1 MSASSTCTDDPIR
14 CRTTGV
20 AHRAASLCHRAPTDG
35 STSLLNRY
43 CTFGRMLTA
52 ETPLSTVVVVTAPP
66 SDGVRS
72 VVLRSGV
79 YADSV
84 RLMQVSR
91 DVGATEGVSAVLVA
105 MATPLNLELA
115 ANMGLAPDE
124 DASPEQLLVAI
135 RATDDD
141 ALAAATAAV
150 DVALAARE
158 RSTAAAATVPLRT
171 IGAGLA
177 ELAAGAEALAIV
189 SVPGQYAV
197 AEAADA
203 VAARRSVLVFSDGV
217 PVEHEVLLKRTAHD
231 AGVLVMGPDC
241 GTAIVSGVALGF
253 ANVVRPGP
261 VGLVAASGTGAQQV
275 SCLLDAAG
283 VGVSHVLGVG
293 GRDLSAAVGGLA
305 TLDALAALDA
315 DPATER
321 VLLVSKPPAASV
333 AEAVDAA
340 AQQLSVPVR
349 SAVLSPETPDL
360 TAAVEGLLRDMGY
373 DVPVWPS
380 RPGPAVSA
388 VPGATLKGLYSGGT
402 LADEAMLLAAPTLG
416 DIRSNTPL
424 RPELALGDDLFAP
437 GHVVIDFGDDA
448 LTVGRAHPMID
459 PTLRLEAIAA
469 VASGDEPAVPVLD
482 VVLGYGADPDP
493 AAALEPA
500 LTAAREAAE
509 FPLPVVVALIGTEAD
524 PQGWSRQADALQAAG
539 AAVFSSNA
547 QATRYALHLLDT
559 DLLGASS

>member
-1 MSASSTCTDDPIR
+1 MSA
-14 CRTTGV
+14 
-20 AHRAASLCHRAPTDG
+20 
-35 STSLLNRY
+35 
-43 CTFGRMLTA
+43 
-52 ETPLSTVVVVTAPP
+52 TPPSAAPP
-66 SDGVRS
+66 VPSGARS
-72 VVLRSGV
+72 VTLRSGV

-84 RLMQVSR
+84 KLMQVSR
-91 DVGATEGVSAVLVA
+91 DVAALAGVTGVLVA

-115 ANMGLAPDE
+115 TNMGLAPE
-124 DASPEQLLVAI
+124 APTSPEQLLIAI
-135 RATDDD
+135 RAEDED
-141 ALAAATAAV
+141 ALASAVAAV
-150 DVALAARE
+150 DAALAARE
-158 RSTAAAATVPLRT
+158 RSTGTATAVPQRT
-171 IGAGLA
+171 IGAGLD
-177 ELAAGAEALAIV
+177 ELADGSALAII

-203 VAARRSVLVFSDGV
+203 IAAGRSVLVFSDGV
-217 PVEHEVLLKRTAHD
+217 SVEHEVALKEAAHRS
-231 AGVLVMGPDC
+231 GVLVMGPDC

-293 GRDLSAAVGGLA
+293 GRDLSEAVGGLA

-321 VLLVSKPPAASV
+321 VLLVSKPPAPSVEASV
-333 AEAVDAA
+333 SAA
-340 AQQLSVPVR
+340 AAELSVPVR
-349 SAVLSPETPDL
+349 SAVLSADTPDL
-360 TAAVEGLLRDMGY
+360 TAAVEALLRDMGL
-373 DVPVWPS
+373 DVPTWPS
-380 RPGPAVSA
+380 RPGPAESA

-402 LADEAMLLAAPTLG
+402 LADEAMLLAAPALG

-424 RPELALGDDLFAP
+424 KPELDLGTDLSAK

-459 PTLRLEAIAA
+459 PTLRLEAITSLA
-469 VASGDEPAVPVLD
+469 ASGEPAVLLLD

-493 AAALEPA
+493 AGALVPA
-500 LTAAREAAE
+500 LTAARATAGN
-509 FPLPVVVALIGTEAD
+509 LPVVVALIGTEAD
-524 PQGWSRQADALQAAG
+524 PQGWSRQADALAAAG
-539 AAVFSSNA
+539 AAVFSSNSA
-547 QATRYALHLLDT
+547 ATRYAL

>member
-1 MSASSTCTDDPIR
+1 IVIAS
-14 CRTTGV
+14 G
-20 AHRAASLCHRAPTDG
+20 HR
-35 STSLLNRY
+35 Y
-43 CTFGRMLTA
+43 FTA
-52 ETPLSTVVVVTAPP
+52 EASVGTVVRVIASAPP
-66 SDGVRS
+66 SAPSGVRS
-72 VVLRSGV
+72 VVLSSGV

-91 DVGATEGVSAVLVA
+91 DVAARDGVTAVLVA
-105 MATPLNLELA
+105 MATPLNLEPA
-115 ANMGLAPDE
+115 ATMGLAPE
-124 DASPEQLLVAI
+124 EGTSPEQLLIAI
-135 RATDDD
+135 RAEDDD
-141 ALAAATAAV
+141 ALAGALSAV
-150 DVALAARE
+150 DAALAARE
-158 RSTAAAATVPLRT
+158 RSSGTATAVPQRT

-177 ELAAGAEALAIV
+177 EMPADGAALAIV

-197 AEAADA
+197 AEAVDA
-203 VAARRSVLVFSDGV
+203 IAAGRSVLVFSDGV
-217 PVEHEVLLKRTAHD
+217 PVEQEVALKRAAHD

-275 SCLLDAAG
+275 SCLLDMAG

-293 GRDLSAAVGGLA
+293 RRDLSEAVGGLA

-321 VLLVSKPPAASV
+321 VLLVSKPPAPSV
-333 AEAVDAA
+333 AQSVSDAA
-340 AQQLSVPVR
+340 ARLSVPVR
-349 SAVLSPETPDL
+349 SAVLSPEMPDL
-360 TAAVEGLLRDMGY
+360 TAAVEGLLTDMGL

-380 RPGPAVSA
+380 RPGPAESA
-388 VPGATLKGLYSGGT
+388 LPGAVLKGLYSGGT
-402 LADEAMLLAAPTLG
+402 LADEAMLLAAPVLG

-424 RPELALGDDLFAP
+424 KPELDLGTDLTAP

-469 VASGDEPAVPVLD
+469 VASGDEPAVLLLD

-493 AAALEPA
+493 AYSLVPT
-500 LTAAREAAE
+500 LTAARRAGT
-509 FPLPVVVALIGTEAD
+509 LPVVVALIGIEGD

-539 AAVFSSNA
+539 AAVFASNSA
-547 QATRYALHLLDT
+547 ATWHALRM
-559 DLLGASS
+559 LGAAS

>member
-1 MSASSTCTDDPIR
+1 
-14 CRTTGV
+14 
-20 AHRAASLCHRAPTDG
+20 
-35 STSLLNRY
+35 
-43 CTFGRMLTA
+43 
-52 ETPLSTVVVVTAPP
+52 
-66 SDGVRS
+66 VRS
-72 VVLRSGV
+72 VSLRSGV

-91 DVGATEGVSAVLVA
+91 TVSALPNVTAVIVA

-115 ANMGLAPDE
+115 GNMGLAPDGG
-124 DASPEQLLVAI
+124 ASSEQLLIAV
-135 RATDDD
+135 RAEDDD
-141 ALAAATAAV
+141 ALAVAVAAV
-150 DVALAARE
+150 ETALAERE
-158 RSTAAAATVPLRT
+158 RSTGTAAAIPHRT
-171 IGAGLA
+171 IGAGLD
-177 ELAAGAEALAIV
+177 ELPPDRPALAIV

-203 VAARRSVLVFSDGV
+203 IAAGRSVLVFSDGV
-217 PVEHEVLLKRTAHD
+217 PVEHEVALKRAAHD

-261 VGLVAASGTGAQQV
+261 VGIVAASGTGAQQV
-275 SCLLDAAG
+275 SCLLDMAG
-283 VGVSHVLGVG
+283 IGVSHVLGVG
-293 GRDLSAAVGGLA
+293 GRDLSEAVGGLA

-321 VLLVSKPPAASV
+321 ILVVSKPPALPVAESV
-333 AEAVDAA
+333 AAA
-340 AQQLSVPVR
+340 AARLSVPVR

-360 TAAVEGLLRDMGY
+360 TAAVEALLTDLGM
-373 DVPVWPS
+373 DLPTWPS
-380 RPGPAVSA
+380 RPGPAESA

-402 LADEAMLLAAPTLG
+402 LADEAMLIAAPALG

-424 RPELALGDDLFAP
+424 RPELDLALDPSAQDLSAS

-469 VASGDEPAVPVLD
+469 LAASHEPAVLLLD

-493 AAALEPA
+493 AGALVPA
-500 LTAAREAAE
+500 LTAARAKRA
-509 FPLPVVVALIGTEAD
+509 LPVVVALVGTEGD
-524 PQGWSRQADALQAAG
+524 PQGWSRQADALAAAG
-539 AAVFSSNA
+539 AAVFASNSA
-547 QATRYALHLLDT
+547 ATRYAL
-559 DLLGASS
+559 DLLGASR